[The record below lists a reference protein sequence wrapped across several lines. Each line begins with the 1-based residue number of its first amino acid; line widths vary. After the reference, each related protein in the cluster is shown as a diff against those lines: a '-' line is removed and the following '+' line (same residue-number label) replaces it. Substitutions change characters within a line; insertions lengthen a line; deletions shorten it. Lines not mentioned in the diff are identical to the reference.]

1 LLLFSYFLLLL
12 TVFSCLSLSLASLV
26 DFQQIIKSSS
36 FIFLKHCYFHI
47 TSPKTL
53 LNLIQLSRY
62 LKIPSLLLHVLKNA
76 KNNMMINQL
85 TKLARLVH
93 IGVGQS
99 DFLQRVSIKQDE
111 PQCQNQTMN
120 KDISRYMLK
129 S

>member
-1 LLLFSYFLLLL
+1 
-12 TVFSCLSLSLASLV
+12 
-26 DFQQIIKSSS
+26 
-36 FIFLKHCYFHI
+36 
-47 TSPKTL
+47 
-53 LNLIQLSRY
+53 
-62 LKIPSLLLHVLKNA
+62 
-76 KNNMMINQL
+76 MMINQL

-99 DFLQRVSIKQDE
+99 DLLQTVSIKQDE